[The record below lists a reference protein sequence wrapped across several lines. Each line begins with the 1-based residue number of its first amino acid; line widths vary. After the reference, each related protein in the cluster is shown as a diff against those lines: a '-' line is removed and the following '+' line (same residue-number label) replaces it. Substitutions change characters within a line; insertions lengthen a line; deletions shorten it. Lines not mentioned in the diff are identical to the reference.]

1 MSVFSTDQEFKSRE
15 EMMEWVQN
23 TARDVGYVIVTKRS
37 RTKPN
42 GYSKVILMCERGG
55 VYRSVKGTSKATG
68 TKKINCPFEL
78 IGAYTKMNDCWKL
91 VHIRDEHNH
100 PPAQHMEG
108 HAYVERLSRN
118 EFQLVADLTKKHVAP
133 RDILGIIKEQNGDN
147 VSTLKTVYNARNK
160 IRKIN
165 HKGKSPMQ
173 VVMSRLQENGYTYYT
188 SINSIS
194 NELESLFFAHQTSLD
209 LLRAFPHVM
218 LMDATYKTNKY
229 NIPFLEIIGVTST
242 SKTFSIAFAFMHKET
257 KDIYV
262 WVLHCLKSILDNC
275 MQPRVIVTDRE
286 FALMNACQQ
295 IFPDATQLLCR
306 FHISQSIFRNCKS
319 HFKSKHKWESFT
331 SMWSSLIESSTLTS
345 FKENYKELQ
354 SMLTKYPGIFLIII
368 VVIVVLLAFSS

>member
-1 MSVFSTDQEFKSRE
+1 MVHNLKGWRWLSNDEESEWLGKGKGFQERVLLNIPFFFKFLLATPLPFELSRFIIVRHQELYKKMSVFSTDQEFKSRE

-23 TARDVGYVIVTKRS
+23 TARDVGDVIVTKRS

-42 GYSKVILMCERGG
+42 GYSRVILMCERGG

-108 HAYVERLSRN
+108 HAFVERLSRN
-118 EFQLVADLTKKHVAP
+118 DFQLVAELTKKHVAP
-133 RDILGIIKEQNGDN
+133 RDILGTIKEQNGDN

-194 NELESLFFAHQTSLD
+194 NELESLFFAHETSSD
-209 LLRAFPHVM
+209 LLHAFPHVM

-229 NIPFLEIIGVTST
+229 NIPS
-242 SKTFSIAFAFMHKET
+242 
-257 KDIYV
+257 
-262 WVLHCLKSILDNC
+262 
-275 MQPRVIVTDRE
+275 
-286 FALMNACQQ
+286 
-295 IFPDATQLLCR
+295 LLID
-306 FHISQSIFRNCKS
+306 F
-319 HFKSKHKWESFT
+319 
-331 SMWSSLIESSTLTS
+331 
-345 FKENYKELQ
+345 
-354 SMLTKYPGIFLIII
+354 
-368 VVIVVLLAFSS
+368 V